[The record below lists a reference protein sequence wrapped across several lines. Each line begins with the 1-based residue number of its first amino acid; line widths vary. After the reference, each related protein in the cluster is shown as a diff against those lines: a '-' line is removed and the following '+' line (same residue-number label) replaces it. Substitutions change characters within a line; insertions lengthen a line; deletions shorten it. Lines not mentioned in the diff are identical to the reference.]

1 MKTRISKEIE
11 RLLTFLEWTFAV
23 LQWGCLISGLM
34 ALYHGLIDANLFII
48 CIGFTFL
55 WLTFRLFAL
64 LQWYFKGILIDQRR
78 MIDRMKPL
86 KDRSQQMIQKLY
98 WWKQSKRLIK

>member
-1 MKTRISKEIE
+1 MNSSGSKEIA
-11 RLLTFLEWTFAV
+11 RLLTTLEWTFAV
-23 LQWGCLISGLM
+23 MQWGCLISGVMAVYDGLM
-34 ALYHGLIDANLFII
+34 HANLFII
-48 CIGFTFL
+48 MIGFTFL
-55 WLTFRLFAL
+55 WLTYHLFTL

-78 MIDRMKPL
+78 MIDRMKPI